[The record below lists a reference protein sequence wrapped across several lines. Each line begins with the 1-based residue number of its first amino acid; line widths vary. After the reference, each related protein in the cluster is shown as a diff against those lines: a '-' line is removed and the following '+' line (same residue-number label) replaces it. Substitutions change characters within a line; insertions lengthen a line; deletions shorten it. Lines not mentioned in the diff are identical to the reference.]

1 MLARPVGH
9 DQVRQWLC
17 RAVVARRVAGGY
29 LFTGPEG
36 IGKAAFAREFAA
48 TLRCESPQQHWAC
61 GQCGQCLR
69 VARDVHPN
77 VRWFR
82 KPADKTEF
90 PVEVVREICD
100 EASLRQLEPGRRVF
114 IVDDADRFNES
125 SANAFLKSL
134 EEPPAGL
141 TFVLLA
147 GNVAE
152 VLPTILSRCQAVRF
166 APLPEALMQQV
177 SRGWQGQP
185 VNPQSR
191 AMLVRAAQGS
201 PGRLKQMT
209 EYATLDA
216 VAAFLQ
222 AVARDPFHASELV
235 SESISQADEN
245 EGRRDRLREVMGL
258 LCAHLRDR
266 LACAMA
272 LQTPPLLEPRH
283 VEAASADHLL
293 VALRKLDDMR
303 QRVDGNVNLK
313 LCCDAI
319 ALGWPA

>member
-1 MLARPVGH
+1 M
-9 DQVRQWLC
+9 
-17 RAVVARRVAGGY
+17 
-29 LFTGPEG
+29 GPEG
-36 IGKAAFAREFAA
+36 IGKAAVAREFAA
-48 TLRCESPQQHWAC
+48 TLRCEARVQDWAC

-100 EASLRQLEPGRRVF
+100 EAALRQLEPGRRVF
-114 IVDDADRFNES
+114 IVEDADRFNDS

-134 EEPPAGL
+134 EEPAAGL
-141 TFVLLA
+141 TFILLA
-147 GNVAE
+147 GNAAE
-152 VLPTILSRCQAVRF
+152 VLPTILSRCQPVRF
-166 APLPEALMQQV
+166 TPLTDALVTQV
-177 SRGWQGQP
+177 SRGWEGQP
-185 VNPQSR
+185 VTARSR

-201 PGRLKQMT
+201 PGRLQRMT
-209 EYATLDA
+209 EFATLDA

-222 AVARDPFHASELV
+222 AVDKDPFHASDQLA
-235 SESISQADEN
+235 ESIQQADEN
-245 EGRRDRLREVMGL
+245 EARRDRLREAMGL
-258 LCAHLRDR
+258 LSAHLRDR
-266 LACAMA
+266 LATAMA
-272 LQTPPLLEPRH
+272 LDTRPLLQPRQDEP
-283 VEAASADHLL
+283 AGADHLL
-293 VALRKLDDMR
+293 AALRKLDDLR